1 MSTFASVILGVVFVA
16 VAIASRRALR
26 QGDVAD
32 RAVALD
38 TITSLFTCGL
48 LVAVVITGNAVL
60 VDVALILGLFG
71 FLSSVTV
78 ANFIDKQ
85 KGGPDA
91 A

>member
-1 MSTFASVILGVVFVA
+1 MKTFATVALAIVFVA
-16 VAIASRRALR
+16 VAVASRRALR
-26 QGDVAD
+26 RGDVAD

-48 LVAVVITGNAVL
+48 LCAVVITRDPIF
-60 VDVALILGLFG
+60 VDIALILGLFG

-85 KGGPDA
+85 KGDRDA

>member
-1 MSTFASVILGVVFVA
+1 MSTFASLVLGLVFVS

-26 QGDVAD
+26 KGDVAD

-48 LVAVVITGNAVL
+48 LCAVVITRNPVFL
-60 VDVALILGLFG
+60 DIALILGLFG

-78 ANFIDKQ
+78 ANFIEKQ